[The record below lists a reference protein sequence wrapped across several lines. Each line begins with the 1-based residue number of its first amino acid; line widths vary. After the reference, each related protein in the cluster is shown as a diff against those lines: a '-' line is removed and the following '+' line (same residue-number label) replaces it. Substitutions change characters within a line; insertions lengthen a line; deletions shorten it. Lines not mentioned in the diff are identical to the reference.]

1 MNLDDLSRFKALDPQ
16 DMLGH
21 IDGLPDQLQS
31 AWNLSQTQPLDFADG
46 LRPSANDVRQI
57 VICGM
62 GGSAIGADLVA
73 AAVMENC
80 LVPIIVHRDYGLPA
94 FARGTE
100 TLVICS
106 SHSGNTEE
114 TLDAFETA
122 LRNDC
127 RVLAVSTSGELS
139 EKAREA
145 GVPVW
150 GFDHKGQPRAAVGFS
165 FGLILGALRR
175 LGLVPDASDQI
186 AGAVEAMKSQ
196 QVALKAESPVAKN
209 PAKRLAGQ
217 LMGRWVTVFGAGVLA
232 PVARRWKGQI
242 NEVAKAVA
250 NFEFIPEADH
260 NTLAGV
266 LHPSEVIPPHV
277 MTLFLR
283 APSDHPR
290 NRLRLDMTR
299 KAYMLEGLNV
309 DGYMAKGGTPITHIW
324 TALHFGDY
332 MAYYLAMAY
341 GVDPTP
347 VTALE
352 SLKAALK
359 DAK

>member
-1 MNLDDLSRFKALDPQ
+1 
-16 DMLGH
+16 
-21 IDGLPDQLQS
+21 
-31 AWNLSQTQPLDFADG
+31 
-46 LRPSANDVRQI
+46 
-57 VICGM
+57 M
-62 GGSAIGADLVA
+62 GGSAIGADLVS
-73 AAVMENC
+73 AAVMDTC
-80 LVPIIVHRDYGLPA
+80 PVPIFVHRDYSLPA
-94 FARGTE
+94 FAKGPE

-114 TLDAFETA
+114 TLDSFETA
-122 LRNDC
+122 VKNDC
-127 RVLAVSTSGELS
+127 RVLAIATGGKLA
-139 EKAREA
+139 EKAEEA
-145 GVPVW
+145 GFPVW
-150 GFDHKGQPRAAVGFS
+150 RFEHKGQPRAAVGYS
-165 FGLILGALRR
+165 FGLILGALSR
-175 LGLVPDASDQI
+175 LGLIPDAGEDV
-186 AGAVEAMKSQ
+186 AGAVKAMKSQ
-196 QVALKAESPVAKN
+196 GAALVAESPVSKN

-217 LMGRWVTVFGAGVLA
+217 LMGRWVTVFGAGALA

-266 LHPSEVIPPHV
+266 LHPSEVVPPHV
-277 MTLFLR
+277 ISLFLR

-299 KAYMLEGLNV
+299 KNYMLEGLNA
-309 DGYMAKGGTPITHIW
+309 DRYTAKGDSVIAHIW

-332 MAYYLAMAY
+332 VAYYLAMAY

-347 VTALE
+347 VAALE
-352 SLKAALK
+352 NLKAALK

>member
-1 MNLDDLSRFKALDPQ
+1 MDLDDLTRFKELDPG
-16 DMLGH
+16 DMLAH
-21 IDGLPDQLQS
+21 IDGLPDQLQY
-31 AWNLSQTQPLDFADG
+31 AWDLSQTQPFEG
-46 LRPSANDVRQI
+46 LKPSKGFLRQI
-57 VICGM
+57 VIAGM

-73 AAVMENC
+73 AAVMDTC
-80 LVPIIVHRDYGLPA
+80 PVPIFVHRDYGLPA
-94 FARGTE
+94 FAKGPE

-122 LRNDC
+122 VENDC
-127 RVLAVSTSGELS
+127 RVLAVCTGGKLA
-139 EKAREA
+139 EKANAA
-145 GVPVW
+145 GIPVW
-150 GFDHKGQPRAAVGFS
+150 KFEHKGQPRAAVGFS
-165 FGLILGALRR
+165 FGLILGALSK
-175 LGLVPDASDQI
+175 LGLVPDASEDV
-186 AGAVEAMKSQ
+186 AGAVQVMKSQ
-196 QVALKAESPVAKN
+196 SVALTAESPIPKN

-217 LMGRWVTVFGAGVLA
+217 LMGRWVTVFGAGALA
-232 PVARRWKGQI
+232 PVARRWKGQF

-250 NFEFIPEADH
+250 NFEFIPEANH

-266 LHPSEVIPPHV
+266 LHPSEVVPPHV
-277 MTLFLR
+277 ISLFLR

-299 KAYMLEGLNV
+299 QTYMLEGLNA
-309 DGYMAKGGTPITHIW
+309 DGYKAKGDSVIAHIW

-332 MAYYLAMAY
+332 VAYYLAMAY

-352 SLKAALK
+352 SLKGALK
-359 DAK
+359 DEK

>member
-1 MNLDDLSRFKALDPQ
+1 MDLDDLKRFKELDPE
-16 DMLGH
+16 DMLAH
-21 IDGLPDQLQS
+21 IDGLPGQLQS
-31 AWNLSQTQPLDFADG
+31 AWDLGQKLPLEITG
-46 LRPSANDVRQI
+46 KIKQV
-57 VICGM
+57 VIAGM
-62 GGSAIGADLVA
+62 GGSAIGADLVS
-73 AAVMENC
+73 AAVTDTC
-80 LVPIIVHRDYGLPA
+80 PIPIFVHRDYGLPA
-94 FARGTE
+94 FAKGTE

-122 LRNDC
+122 VENGC
-127 RVLAVSTSGELS
+127 RVLAIATGGKLV
-139 EKAREA
+139 EKAQES
-145 GVPVW
+145 
-150 GFDHKGQPRAAVGFS
+150 GFPAWEFEHNGQPRAAVGFS
-165 FGLILGALRR
+165 FGLILGALSR
-175 LGLVPDASDQI
+175 LGLIPDANEDVT
-186 AGAVEAMKSQ
+186 GAVKAMKTQ
-196 QVALKAESPVAKN
+196 AAALVADSPISKN
-209 PAKRLAGQ
+209 PAKRMAGQ
-217 LMGRWVTVFGAGVLA
+217 LMGRWVTVFGAGALA

-266 LHPSEVIPPHV
+266 LYPSEVVPPHV
-277 MTLFLR
+277 ISLFLR

-299 KAYMLEGLNV
+299 QTYMLEGLNA
-309 DGYMAKGGTPITHIW
+309 DGYKAKGDSVIAQIW

-332 MAYYLAMAY
+332 VAYYLAMAY

-347 VTALE
+347 VAALV

>member
-1 MNLDDLSRFKALDPQ
+1 MKQVDPQ

-31 AWNLSQTQPLDFADG
+31 AWDLGRRLPLEFADG
-46 LRPSANDVRQI
+46 LGPSASNVRQV
-57 VICGM
+57 VISGM
-62 GGSAIGADLVA
+62 GGSAIGADLVS
-73 AAVMENC
+73 AAVMDTC
-80 LVPIIVHRDYGLPA
+80 PVPIFVHRDYGLPV
-94 FARGTE
+94 FAKGPE

-114 TLDAFETA
+114 TLDAYETA
-122 LRNDC
+122 VENGC
-127 RVLAVSTSGELS
+127 RVLAICTGGRLAEAA
-139 EKAREA
+139 KAA
-145 GVPVW
+145 GIPIW
-150 GFDHKGQPRAAVGFS
+150 QFAHEGQPRAAVGFS
-165 FGLILGALRR
+165 FGLILGALNR
-175 LGLVPDASDQI
+175 LGLVPDASEAI
-186 AGAVEAMKSQ
+186 AGAVKAMKSQ
-196 QVALKAESPVAKN
+196 QVALAAESPVSQN

-217 LMGRWVTVFGAGVLA
+217 LMGRWVTVFGAGALA

-260 NTLAGV
+260 NALAGV
-266 LHPSEVIPPHV
+266 LHPAEVIPPHV
-277 MTLFLR
+277 ITLFLR

-299 KAYMLEGLNV
+299 QTYMLEGMNV
-309 DGYMAKGGTPITHIW
+309 DGYTAKGDTPLAHIW

-332 MAYYLAMAY
+332 VAYYLAMAY

-347 VTALE
+347 VAALQN
-352 SLKAALK
+352 LKAALK
-359 DAK
+359 EK

>member
-1 MNLDDLSRFKALDPQ
+1 MNLDDLSLFKQLDPD
-16 DMLGH
+16 DMLGY
-21 IDGLPDQLQS
+21 IDGLPDQLVS
-31 AWNLSQTQPLDFADG
+31 AWELGRTLPLEFADG
-46 LRPSANDVRQI
+46 LRASASDIRQI
-57 VICGM
+57 VISGM
-62 GGSAIGADLVA
+62 GGSAIGADLVS
-73 AAVMENC
+73 AAVMDTC
-80 LVPIIVHRDYGLPA
+80 PVPISVHRDYGLPG
-94 FARGTE
+94 FAKGAE

-114 TLDAFETA
+114 TLDSFEA
-122 LRNDC
+122 AVRNDC
-127 RVLAVSTSGELS
+127 RVLAICTGGELA
-139 EKAREA
+139 EKAQA
-145 GVPVW
+145 LDIPVW
-150 GFDHKGQPRAAVGFS
+150 QFDHIGQPRAAVGFS
-165 FGLILGALRR
+165 FGLLLGALSR
-175 LGLVPDASDQI
+175 LGLVPDASEAVD
-186 AGAVEAMKSQ
+186 GAVQAMKSQ
-196 QVALKAESPVAKN
+196 QPALLAESPVSKN

-217 LMGRWVTVFGAGVLA
+217 LMGRWVTVFGAGALA

-266 LHPSEVIPPHV
+266 MYPAEVIPPHV

-299 KAYMLEGLNV
+299 KTYMLEGMNV
-309 DGYMAKGGTPITHIW
+309 DGYTAKGDSPIAHIW

-341 GVDPTP
+341 EVDPTP
-347 VTALE
+347 VAALVN
-352 SLKAALK
+352 LKAALK
-359 DAK
+359 EK